1 MPCTTPCT
9 MPCTSTCA
17 PSTPRCGG
25 GNSQPSGATAMG
37 LWSGY
42 VMQLSQPEDL
52 SFGTTNTN
60 TIVDELEVFES
71 GP

>member
-1 MPCTTPCT
+1 
-9 MPCTSTCA
+9 
-17 PSTPRCGG
+17 
-25 GNSQPSGATAMG
+25 MG

-52 SFGTTNTN
+52 SFGTTFTN